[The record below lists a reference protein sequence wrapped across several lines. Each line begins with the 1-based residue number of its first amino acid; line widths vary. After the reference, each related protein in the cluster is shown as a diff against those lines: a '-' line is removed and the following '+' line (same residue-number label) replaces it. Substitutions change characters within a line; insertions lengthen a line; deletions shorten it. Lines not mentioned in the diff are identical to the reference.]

1 MAVIHNVWI
10 KGWNSIYQ
18 QAPYI
23 LERDYTDFIQYCL
36 AWHACLEVHHD
47 GEEEDFFPKV
57 EEAIGKKGF
66 LSVAVDQ
73 HGTLVLFCTHCSR
86 RLLHYFRHLPA

>member
-1 MAVIHNVWI
+1 MIASEMAIIHNVWI

-23 LERDYTDFIQYCL
+23 LERDYPDFIQYCL
-36 AWHACLEVHHD
+36 AWHTCLEVHHD
-47 GEEEDFFPKV
+47 GEEEDLFPKV
-57 EEAIGKKGF
+57 EEAIGRKGF

-73 HGTLVLFCTHCSR
+73 HGTQASLRPYYVL
-86 RLLHYFRHLPA
+86 YLP